1 METVALGST
10 GIQVTRLGIGL
21 SEIGSTELGIYTV
34 EKLLNMGLDAGIN
47 FLDTAACYG
56 NSEELVGMTVSH
68 RRSEYTL
75 ATKCGHVAGNYKGEA
90 WTAELVTDSIE
101 RSLKLM
107 KTDYVDL
114 VQLHSCKI
122 DVLEQGDVIEAL
134 IKARDAGKTR
144 FIGYSGDNEHAQ
156 WAVDSGI
163 FATLQT
169 SFSMVDQK
177 ARDGLLEAAEAKG
190 MGIII
195 KRPIG
200 NIVWGKASVSSA
212 YHQQYLERAQAMS
225 ALGPVVGEDDP
236 IKMAMGFTFAHPQVH
251 TAIVGTTNPA
261 HLLSNIEMLDKGVTP
276 ESETMD
282 TLIQRFG
289 ELGADWPQMT

>member
-1 METVALGST
+1 METIALGST

-21 SEIGSTELGIYTV
+21 SEIGSTSLEVSTV
-34 EKLLNMGLDAGIN
+34 ETLLNKGLDAGIN

-75 ATKCGHVAGNYKGEA
+75 ATKCGHVTGGYQGEA
-90 WTAELVTDSIE
+90 WTAQLVTDSID
-101 RSLKLM
+101 RSLTRL
-107 KTDYVDL
+107 KTGYVDL
-114 VQLHSCKI
+114 VQLHSCKV

-169 SFSMVDQK
+169 SFSLVDQK
-177 ARDGLLEAAEAKG
+177 ARNGLLEAAEAKG

-200 NIVWGKASVSSA
+200 NGVWGKSSVASA
-212 YHQQYLERAQAMS
+212 YHQQYLERAQAM
-225 ALGPVVGEDDP
+225 AAVGPIVDSEDT
-236 IKMAMGFTFAHPQVH
+236 IRMAMGFTFSHSQVD
-251 TAIVGTTNPA
+251 TAIVGTTNTD
-261 HLLSNIEMLDKGVTP
+261 HLLSNITMLDQGVTLP
-276 ESETMD
+276 SETMD
-282 TLIQRFG
+282 ALTQRFSD
-289 ELGADWPQMT
+289 LGKNWPQLT

>member
-21 SEIGSTELGIYTV
+21 SEIGSTELEISTV
-34 EKLLNMGLDAGIN
+34 EKLLNTSLDAGIN

-75 ATKCGHVAGNYKGEA
+75 ATKCGHVAGDYKGEE
-90 WTAELVTDSIE
+90 WTAELVTDSID

-107 KTDYVDL
+107 KTDYIDL

-200 NIVWGKASVSSA
+200 NGVWGKTSVTSS
-212 YHQQYLERAQAMS
+212 YHQQYLERSLAM
-225 ALGPVVGEDDP
+225 AAVGPVEGAEDP
-236 IKMAMGFTFAHPQVH
+236 IRMAMGFTFAHPQVH
-251 TAIVGTTNPA
+251 TAIVGTTNPD
-261 HLLSNIEMLDKGVTP
+261 HLLSNIAMLDKGISP
-276 ESETMD
+276 SSATMD
-282 TLIQRFG
+282 TLIQRFTD
-289 ELGADWPQMT
+289 LGANWPQMS